1 MVDIPQA
8 KMLCPHLCFLSP
20 VCSMAITAP
29 WVSSYPQDLENQMHI
44 AEQKRRTLLKD
55 FHDT

>member
-1 MVDIPQA
+1 MT
-8 KMLCPHLCFLSP
+8 LGNFCFDPYLLL
-20 VCSMAITAP
+20 VTAS
-29 WVSSYPQDLENQMHI
+29 WASACAQDLENQMHI